1 MPELPEVRTIVK
13 QLANEIASLTII
25 DLKVLRNNFI
35 KEISA
40 DEFKNK
46 VIGQKI
52 TKVANRAKFILIFLE
67 NKYVI
72 VNHLRM
78 EGKFRLEKDYE
89 ERKHDYLIFTLSNGY
104 KLIYND
110 TRMFG
115 SFQIR
120 DEASLLLT
128 KPLSNLA
135 PIPSRITVDIL
146 YEKLQRRSI
155 PIKLALLDQKLISG
169 LGNIYV
175 CEALWKA
182 KVNPYKS
189 AKALTFKEVKEV
201 LKTSREILSK
211 ATKYGGSTV
220 STYKHLTSQGTYQRF
235 LEVYA
240 RAGKPCSRC
249 NTPITKEKINGRGTY
264 YCKVCQKL

>member
-13 QLANEIASLTII
+13 QLANEIASLTID

-35 KEISA
+35 KEISIQ
-40 DEFKNK
+40 EFKDK

-52 TKVANRAKFILIFLE
+52 VKVANRAKFILIFLQ
-67 NKYVI
+67 NKNVI

-89 ERKHDYLIFTLSNGY
+89 SQKHDYLIFSLSNGF

-128 KPLSNLA
+128 KPLSNLG
-135 PIPSRITVDIL
+135 PIPSKISEGVL
-146 YEKLQRRSI
+146 FEKLKRRSI
-155 PIKLALLDQKLISG
+155 PIKLALLDQKLMSG

-182 KVNPYKS
+182 KVSPYKS
-189 AKALTFKEVKEV
+189 AKALTPKEVKET
-201 LKTSREILSK
+201 LKASREILAK

-220 STYKHLTSQGTYQRF
+220 STYKHLTSKGTYQRF

-240 RAGKPCSRC
+240 LAGKPCSRC